1 MPHNLERKQKTL
13 FLKPAYF
20 PTSLKMLLGVEGWNP
35 LLGGNAPNP
44 YLTINCGYL
53 LSEWF

>member
-1 MPHNLERKQKTL
+1 
-13 FLKPAYF
+13 
-20 PTSLKMLLGVEGWNP
+20 MLLGVEGWNP

-53 LSEWF
+53 LSYLERWQLTFSTQQTL